1 MSDQGKPSFRAQRSN
16 QAAPASE
23 AGLLRRSAPRK
34 DGGKG
39 RTRQAAAPKI
49 DTDYL
54 KAQLRRLLSIPSPT
68 GYTDTVVRYVCA
80 ELERLGIP
88 FSVTR
93 RGAILALYRGREM
106 DGARAIVAHL
116 DTLGATVKMI
126 KDNGRLELVPI
137 GTWAARAAEYCRCTI
152 FTDQGAFR
160 GTILPLKASGHTF
173 NEEVDTQPVGWTH
186 AEVRIDADCHDRKSA
201 EALGI
206 NIGDVV
212 AIDPGTEF
220 LDNGYIDSRHLD
232 DKAGCAVML
241 AAMKAMVDAHV
252 ETPVDI
258 HFIFTITEEV
268 GSGASAVLL
277 ENVVAMVSIDNGTTA
292 PGQNSAEFGVTVAMA
307 DQVGPF
313 DYHLTR
319 KLIRLCEENGIR
331 HQRDVFRYYRSDSAS
346 ALEGGAD
353 VRTAL
358 ITFGI
363 DASHGYERI
372 HMHALRSL
380 AELTALYA
388 ASAVEITRDTEEL
401 GGLEG
406 FTEQPVGPAPQ
417 SEDDPSAHEGAP
429 H

>member
-1 MSDQGKPSFRAQRSN
+1 MP
-16 QAAPASE
+16 P
-23 AGLLRRSAPRK
+23 
-34 DGGKG
+34 
-39 RTRQAAAPKI
+39 I
-49 DTDYL
+49 DVDYL
-54 KAQLRRLLSIPSPT
+54 RDQLARLLAIPSPT
-68 GYTDTVVRYVCA
+68 GYTDTIVRYVSQ
-80 ELERLGIP
+80 ELARLGIP
-88 FSVTR
+88 YSVTR

-106 DGARAIVAHL
+106 DGARAIVSHL

-137 GTWAARAAEYCRCTI
+137 GTWSARSAETSRCTI
-152 FTDQGAFR
+152 YTEEGSWH

-173 NEEVDTQPVGWTH
+173 NEEIDTQPVGWRH
-186 AEVRIDADCHDRKSA
+186 VELRIDADCHSRADV

-206 NIGDVV
+206 HIGDFVS
-212 AIDPGTEF
+212 IDPGTEF
-220 LDNGYIDSRHLD
+220 LDNGYIVSRHLD
-232 DKAGCAVML
+232 DKAGCAAML
-241 AAMKAMVDAHV
+241 AAMKALVDGRVPA
-252 ETPVDI
+252 PVDM

-277 ENVVAMVSIDNGTTA
+277 DNVVAMVSIDNGTTA
-292 PGQNSAEFGVTVAMA
+292 PGQNSAEFGVTIGMA

-363 DASHGYERI
+363 DASHSYERI
-372 HMHALRSL
+372 HMHALKSI
-380 AELTALYA
+380 AELVVLYA
-388 ASAVEITRDTEEL
+388 ASPVEISRDVEEL
-401 GGLEG
+401 TGLEG
-406 FTEQPVGPAPQ
+406 FTEQPVQPAPH
-417 SEDDPSAHEGAP
+417 SADDPSAV
-429 H
+429 

>member
-1 MSDQGKPSFRAQRSN
+1 LNVN
-16 QAAPASE
+16 QNLS
-23 AGLLRRSAPRK
+23 
-34 DGGKG
+34 
-39 RTRQAAAPKI
+39 I

-54 KAQLRRLLSIPSPT
+54 KEQLQRLLSIPSPT
-68 GYTDTVVRYVCA
+68 GYTDTVVRTVCE

-93 RGAILALYRGREM
+93 RGAILALYRGREVE
-106 DGARAIVAHL
+106 GARAIVAHL

-152 FTDQGAFR
+152 FSDRGSFR

-173 NEEVDTQPVGWTH
+173 NEEVDTQPVGWPH
-186 AEVRIDADCHDRKSA
+186 VEVRIDADCYDRKTT

-206 NIGDVV
+206 HIGDFV

-220 LDNGYIDSRHLD
+220 LDNGYIVSRHLD

-241 AAMKAMVDAHV
+241 AALKAMTDAGV

-292 PGQNSAEFGVTVAMA
+292 PGQNSAEFGVTVGMA

-313 DYHLTR
+313 EYHLTR
-319 KLIRLCEENGIR
+319 KLIRLCEDNGIR

-380 AELTALYA
+380 AELTAAYA
-388 ASAVEITRDTEEL
+388 ASPVEIARDTEEL

-406 FTEQPVGPAPQ
+406 FTEQPIDPAPH
-417 SEDDPSAHEGAP
+417 SANDPSAHDQTLS
-429 H
+429 